1 MNRFGY
7 CLWMN
12 LGVVWYS
19 DSDFPIFMIQ
29 EYTITKAKCP
39 NTFIGQCNICC
50 RNITDTLKKWLKF
63 WVCKNKYFRWV
74 VSKKKKRKGIQT
86 HVRYLADSAALAPHA
101 SPGTWR
107 PLASPTLPP
116 KAPRRHQ
123 ALNPL
128 RALHSPH
135 SSPRRRATP
144 ARDPPVPSFNPS
156 PLCFWQN
163 REYSCGSDEVGRGP
177 LDPLRLRLD
186 LPSQVSDPPIPL
198 GFHVMRV
205 RMRCFSIEVDG
216 LSWVMRRFWRC
227 RLGGELIGQRG
238 AISLSWLLTFWLAWG
253 EIGRR
258 GRFVGYMHFFPRCYT
273 FRCAVWT
280 VFQGTATHWLFL

>member
-1 MNRFGY
+1 MAREQ
-7 CLWMN
+7 L
-12 LGVVWYS
+12 
-19 DSDFPIFMIQ
+19 IQ
-29 EYTITKAKCP
+29 LVLRSVANEQLRLKPNEQLRSSNFDEAAKCQP
-39 NTFIGQCNICC
+39 PAEVLNRMAETKRILIISQ
-50 RNITDTLKKWLKF
+50 
-63 WVCKNKYFRWV
+63 
-74 VSKKKKRKGIQT
+74 KRKGTQT

-135 SSPRRRATP
+135 SPPRRRATP

-177 LDPLRLRLD
+177 LDPLRLRLRLD

-238 AISLSWLLTFWLAWG
+238 AISLS
-253 EIGRR
+253 
-258 GRFVGYMHFFPRCYT
+258 
-273 FRCAVWT
+273 
-280 VFQGTATHWLFL
+280 